1 MRGYSKTMRE
11 PSKRLA
17 ILFASVLVL
26 CAVPTVD
33 ASATSAIRVSSEVP
47 ATLTATMPIVRLH
60 FNAVVS
66 ASRLP
71 RLVVRPALSTKWQ
84 QIGPR
89 AVQAVA
95 TSKLRPQVK
104 YVIETPS
111 TMSCAS
117 TCHFDTLRSL
127 STNIATNVTW
137 EEQLLAETNY
147 LPLSFT
153 PSVQNAD
160 PGSQE
165 PGTFTWSY
173 PQLPTTL
180 SSQWRVGVD
189 NVLVTG
195 ALMAFQN
202 ANNLP
207 TTGVADPTTW
217 NDLVNAAEA
226 GQVDAQSYNYVSV
239 SETQPETLTLYVA
252 GVSTF
257 HTLVN
262 TGISVSPTA
271 LGTFP
276 VYLRYTSQT
285 MSGTNPDGSH
295 YSDPGIPWISYF
307 NGGDALHGFI
317 RYSYGWQ
324 QSLGCVEMPF
334 ASAKTVWPYTP
345 IGTLVSVVS

>member
-1 MRGYSKTMRE
+1 MSE
-11 PSKRLA
+11 QWKRLG
-17 ILFASVLVL
+17 ILLASVAALSTVP
-26 CAVPTVD
+26 AVS
-33 ASATSAIRVSSEVP
+33 ANATSAIRVSSDVP
-47 ATLTATMPIVRLH
+47 ATLTSTMPIVRLH
-60 FNAVVS
+60 FSTVVN

-71 RLVVRPALSTKWQ
+71 RLVIRPALSTKWQ

-89 AVQAVA
+89 DVQAVA
-95 TSKLRPQVK
+95 VSKLRPQVK
-104 YVIETPS
+104 YVIETPA
-111 TMSCAS
+111 TMSCSS
-117 TCHFDTLRSL
+117 TCHFVTLRSL

-137 EEQLLAETNY
+137 EEQLLAETGY

-153 PSVQNAD
+153 PSIQGAD
-160 PGSQE
+160 PGIQD
-165 PGTFTWSY
+165 PGTFTWSL
-173 PQLPTTL
+173 PQLPTSL

-202 ANNLP
+202 AKNLP

-217 NDLVNAAEA
+217 NDLVNAAETD
-226 GQVDAQSYNYVSV
+226 QTDPNSYNYVSV
-239 SETQPETLTLYVA
+239 TETQPETLTLYVA
-252 GVSTF
+252 GVATF

-271 LGTFP
+271 LGTYP
-276 VYLRYTSQT
+276 VYLRYTTQT

-295 YSDPGIPWISYF
+295 YSDPGIPWVSYF

-317 RYSYGWQ
+317 RYSYGYP

-334 ASAKTVWPYTP
+334 ASAKTVWPSTP
-345 IGTLVSVVS
+345 IGTLVTVLS

>member
-1 MRGYSKTMRE
+1 MRQRL
-11 PSKRLA
+11 KRLGFV
-17 ILFASVLVL
+17 FASVIAL
-26 CAVPTVD
+26 AVVP
-33 ASATSAIRVSSEVP
+33 AAGAGATSAIRVSSDVAP
-47 ATLTATMPIVRLH
+47 TLTSSMPIVRLH
-60 FNAVVS
+60 FNAVVN

-95 TSKLRPQVK
+95 TSKLRPQVR
-104 YVIETPS
+104 YTIETPA
-111 TMSCAS
+111 TMSCS
-117 TCHFDTLRSL
+117 SKCHFDTLRPL
-127 STNIATNVTW
+127 TTNITTNVTW

-147 LPLSFT
+147 LPLSFS
-153 PSVQNAD
+153 PSVIGAA
-160 PGSQE
+160 PGVQD

-189 NVLVTG
+189 NELVTG

-217 NDLVNAAEA
+217 NDLVTAAEA
-226 GQVDAQSYNYVSV
+226 GQVDANSYNYVSV
-239 SETQPETLTLYVA
+239 SETDPETLTLYVA
-252 GVSTF
+252 GVATF

-271 LGTFP
+271 LGTYP

-334 ASAKTVWPYTP
+334 ASAKTVWPSTP
-345 IGTLVSVVS
+345 IGTLVTVLS